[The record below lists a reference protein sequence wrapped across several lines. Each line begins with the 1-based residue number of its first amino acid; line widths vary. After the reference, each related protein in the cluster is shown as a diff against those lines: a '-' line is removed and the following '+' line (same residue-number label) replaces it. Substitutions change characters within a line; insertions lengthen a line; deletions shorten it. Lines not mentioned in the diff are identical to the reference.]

1 MQIESDQATSE
12 GAPLLASPEC
22 FFPNNVQKP
31 EAKECKAKRTNI
43 RHSVYK
49 LAMVAKL
56 IQGRHIYEA

>member
-12 GAPLLASPEC
+12 GAPLLTSPEC

-56 IQGRHIYEA
+56 I